1 MPRTLADLASAVGV
15 SPAATWCE
23 VDITGV
29 AQDSRTVIPGD
40 LFVAVQGYVTDG
52 HDHIGE
58 AVARGARAVVV
69 ERDVS
74 TSVPTLRVADGRIAL
89 AQVAATFYGHPT
101 RSLFTVGVTG
111 TKGKTTVCH
120 VVTHLL
126 GLKRTAL
133 VSTVTNEDRDLR
145 ATTTPSSLAVQ
156 RLAREALDAG
166 KEAFVLETSSAALAL
181 HRVDEVDFDVGVF
194 TNLTHDHLDFHANWR
209 DYQEAKRLLFLNLR
223 RDAWAIVNADDP
235 AAPAFLEAS
244 PPQRLT
250 FSVRS
255 SADLTAD
262 GLILTQRGSTF
273 TLCHRGDSAEVTL
286 RLPGEH
292 NVSNALAAAAVGIVR
307 GLSLDEVALYLSSAR
322 SVLGRYQFFR
332 REGSPEVVVDFAHTP
347 DSLER
352 MLRSLRPHYER
363 VISVF
368 GCGGESDRA
377 KRPLMGEISGR
388 LAEITVLTSD
398 NPKSEDPEVIL
409 DEIERGI
416 AQTGGRYERI
426 PDRREAIQR
435 ALSLTGPEDVVLLAG
450 KGHETYQI
458 VGHGFVP
465 YSDAGFLRE
474 LGFDEAREG

>member
-1 MPRTLADLASAVGV
+1 MPRTLADLASAAGV
-15 SPAATWCE
+15 SPVAAWRDVE
-23 VDITGV
+23 ITGV
-29 AQDSRTVIPGD
+29 AQDSRQVAPGD
-40 LFVAVQGYVTDG
+40 LFVAVRGFVTDG

-58 AVARGARAVVV
+58 AVVRGARAVVV

-74 TSVPTLRVADGRIAL
+74 VSVPVLRVADGRVAL
-89 AQVAATFYGHPT
+89 AQVAAAFYGHPT
-101 RSLFTVGVTG
+101 RELFTVGVTG

-120 VVTHLL
+120 LVAHLL
-126 GLKRTAL
+126 GLERTAL

-145 ATTTPSSLAVQ
+145 ATTTPSGLVVQ

-181 HRVDEVDFDVGVF
+181 HRVREVDFDVGVF
-194 TNLTHDHLDFHANWR
+194 TNLTHDHLDFHADWR
-209 DYQEAKRLLFLNLR
+209 DYQEAKRLLFRGLR
-223 RDAWAIVNADDP
+223 RDAWAVVNTDDP
-235 AAPAFLEAS
+235 AAPAFLEVS
-244 PPQRLT
+244 PPRRLT

-255 SADLTAD
+255 AADLAIA
-262 GLILTQRGSTF
+262 GLTLSQRGSTF
-273 TLCHRGDSAEVTL
+273 ALRHRGDSAEVTL

-292 NVSNALAAAAVGIVR
+292 NVSNALAAAAVAIVR
-307 GLSLDEVALYLSSAR
+307 GLSVEEVALSLSSAR

-347 DSLER
+347 DSFER
-352 MLRSLRPHYER
+352 MLRSLRPHYGR
-363 VISVF
+363 VVSVF

-388 LAEITVLTSD
+388 LAEVTILTSD
-398 NPKSEDPEVIL
+398 NPKSEDPCAII

-416 AQTGGRYERI
+416 VPTRGKYERI
-426 PDRREAIQR
+426 LDRREAIRR
-435 ALSLTGPEDVVLLAG
+435 ALAAAGPGDVVLLAG

-458 VGHGFVP
+458 VGHDFVP